1 MSDVITNYTIVSA
14 ILTPNRLFDC
24 PFFVYLTLEFGK
36 QNDSIVLKTH
46 VCGAKLGADTS
57 DAVA

>member
-46 VCGAKLGADTS
+46 MFV
-57 DAVA
+57 VQN